1 MSCYLL
7 LFTQNNGKI
16 LGPIAK
22 LLGYLMNW
30 IFEGLNII
38 GIPNIG
44 LAIILF
50 TLVIY
55 MCLMPLTIK
64 QQKFS
69 KLSAKMNPEIQ
80 AIQEKYK
87 GKKDQESAMKMNEET
102 KAVYEKYGVSPSGS
116 CLQLLIQMPIL
127 FALYRVIY
135 NVPAYVTKVKE
146 VFIPFVDK
154 FIESTS
160 SSGIKAIDFIQNKD
174 NFISAAQFSKQF
186 TSEAFVNAADPNHL
200 ETVQNTIIDVL
211 NKATTSEWNNIFA
224 SGNFENLK
232 DLITN
237 SSNTGALDLLN
248 KYNNFLGLNIANSP
262 SYIIKDAF
270 SSGKYLMI
278 LGAILIP
285 LLAALTQWINTKL
298 MPQPEKKDNGQGNS
312 MEASMKTMNLMM
324 PVMSAIFCF
333 TLPSGMGLYWIAG
346 AVIRSI
352 QQVVINKHLDKQDID
367 ALIEQN
373 MEKAKKK
380 REKKGVTSSTLM
392 NSANISTKTISEKAS
407 TKTVAEKEESL
418 KKINEYYAKNKIKP
432 GGIAAKANLVR
443 AYNENNSSDSNSD
456 KEEK

>member
-7 LFTQNNGKI
+7 FFTEYDGKI

-22 LLGYLMNW
+22 LLGYIMNA
-30 IFEGLNII
+30 IFNGLDAM

-55 MCLMPLTIK
+55 LCLMPLTIK

-116 CLQLLIQMPIL
+116 CVQLIIQMPIL

-135 NVPAYVTKVKE
+135 NVPAYVKTVGQTFE
-146 VFIPFVDK
+146 VLSKKIIETDGGK
-154 FIESTS
+154 FIINADKNDEAMKTIASAVS
-160 SSGIKAIDFIQNKD
+160 QVSKNID
-174 NFISAAQFSKQF
+174 
-186 TSEAFVNAADPNHL
+186 ADPAKG
-200 ETVQNTIIDVL
+200 IIDVL
-211 NKATTSEWNNIFA
+211 NKLSSSDFAIISEKYELSSLQFNGNNILSVLDNA
-224 SGNFENLK
+224 GNTVQRG
-232 DLITN
+232 LIDT
-237 SSNTGALDLLN
+237 
-248 KYNNFLGLNIANSP
+248 YNNFLGLNIANSP

-270 SSGKYLMI
+270 ASGKYLLI

-285 LLAALTQWINTKL
+285 LLAAFTQWINTKL
-298 MPQPEKKDNGQGNS
+298 MPQAEKNDNSQANS

-324 PVMSAIFCF
+324 PVMSAVFCF
-333 TLPSGMGLYWIAG
+333 SLPCGMGIYWIAG

-352 QQVVINKHLDKQDID
+352 QQVIINKHLDKQDID

-392 NSANISTKTISEKAS
+392 SSANRSTKTISEKAS
-407 TKTVAEKEESL
+407 TKTAAEKEESL

-432 GGIAAKANLVR
+432 GGIAAKANLVKQ
-443 AYNENNSSDSNSD
+443 YNENNSSDKGS
-456 KEEK
+456 EE

>member
-1 MSCYLL
+1 MACYLL
-7 LFTQNNGKI
+7 LFTQNDGKI

-22 LLGYLMNW
+22 LLGYIMNY
-30 IFEGLNII
+30 IFEGLNLI

-44 LAIILF
+44 LTIILF

-146 VFIPFVDK
+146 VFLPFVNK
-154 FIESTS
+154 FMDATS
-160 SSGIKAIDFIQNKD
+160 STGAKAIDFIQNKD
-174 NFISAAQFSKQF
+174 NFSSAVQFSKQF
-186 TSEAFVNAADPNHL
+186 TSDAFVNSANPDHL
-200 ETVQNTIIDVL
+200 TTVQNTFIDVL
-211 NKATTSEWNNIFA
+211 NKATTSEWHNIYSA
-224 SGNFENLK
+224 GNFESLK
-232 DLITN
+232 DLVTN
-237 SSNTGALDLLN
+237 STNTGAFDLID

-262 SYIIKDAF
+262 SYIIKDAY
-270 SSGKYLMI
+270 SSGRFLLI
-278 LGAILIP
+278 VGALLIP
-285 LLAALTQWINTKL
+285 LLAAFTQWINTKL
-298 MPQPEKKDNGQGNS
+298 MPQTENKDNKQANS

-324 PVMSAIFCF
+324 PIMSAVFCF
-333 TLPSGMGLYWIAG
+333 TLPCGMGLYWIAG

-380 REKKGVTSSTLM
+380 REKKGVTASTLM
-392 NSANISTKTISEKAS
+392 NSANMNTKTISEKAS
-407 TKTVAEKEESL
+407 TKTAEEKEESL
-418 KKINEYYAKNKIKP
+418 KKINEYYEKNKIKP
-432 GGIAAKANLVR
+432 GGIAAKANMVKR
-443 AYNENNSSDSNSD
+443 YNECNSQDN
-456 KEEK
+456 KED

>member
-1 MSCYLL
+1 MACYLL
-7 LFTQNNGKI
+7 LFTQNDGKI

-22 LLGYLMNW
+22 LLGYVMNY
-30 IFEGLNII
+30 IFEGLNLI

-44 LAIILF
+44 LTIILF

-135 NVPAYVTKVKE
+135 NVPAYVKTVGQTFE
-146 VFIPFVDK
+146 VLSKKIIETDGGK
-154 FIESTS
+154 FIINADKNDEAMKTIASAVS
-160 SSGIKAIDFIQNKD
+160 QVSKNID
-174 NFISAAQFSKQF
+174 
-186 TSEAFVNAADPNHL
+186 ADP
-200 ETVQNTIIDVL
+200 TKGIIDVL
-211 NKATTSEWNNIFA
+211 NKLSSSDFAIISEKYELSSLQFKEKPILTVLDNA
-224 SGNFENLK
+224 GNTVRG
-232 DLITN
+232 LIDT
-237 SSNTGALDLLN
+237 
-248 KYNNFLGLNIANSP
+248 YNNFLGLNIANSP

-270 SSGKYLMI
+270 DSGKYLLI

-298 MPQPEKKDNGQGNS
+298 MPQAEKKDNSQANS

-324 PVMSAIFCF
+324 PIMSAVFCF
-333 TLPSGMGLYWIAG
+333 SLPCGMGLYWIAG

-380 REKKGVTSSTLM
+380 REKRGVTASTLM
-392 NSANISTKTISEKAS
+392 NSANMNTKTISEKAS
-407 TKTVAEKEESL
+407 TKTVEEKEESL
-418 KKINEYYAKNKIKP
+418 KKINEYYEKNKIKP
-432 GGIAAKANLVR
+432 GGIAAKANMVKR
-443 AYNENNSSDSNSD
+443 YNECNSQDN
-456 KEEK
+456 KED

>member
-7 LFTQNNGKI
+7 LFTQNDGKI

-22 LLGYLMNW
+22 LLGYLMNY
-30 IFEGLNII
+30 IFEGLNLI

-44 LAIILF
+44 LTIILF

-87 GKKDQESAMKMNEET
+87 GKRDQESAMKMNEET

-116 CLQLLIQMPIL
+116 CVQLLIQMPIL

-146 VFIPFVDK
+146 VFIPFVSEFMDAA
-154 FIESTS
+154 S

-174 NFISAAQFSKQF
+174 NFANATQFSKQF
-186 TSEAFVNAADPNHL
+186 SSDAFINATDPNHL
-200 ETVQNTIIDVL
+200 TTVQNTFIDVL
-211 NKATTSEWNNIFA
+211 NKATTSEWHNIYA

-237 SSNTGALDLLN
+237 SSKTGAFDLID

-262 SYIIKDAF
+262 SYIIKDAY
-270 SSGKYLMI
+270 SSGKFLMI
-278 LGAILIP
+278 IGALLIP

-298 MPQPEKKDNGQGNS
+298 MPQAENNNNKQGNS

-324 PVMSAIFCF
+324 PIMSAVFCF
-333 TLPSGMGLYWIAG
+333 TLPCGMGLYWIAG

-392 NSANISTKTISEKAS
+392 SSANKNTKTISEKAS
-407 TKTVAEKEESL
+407 TKTAEEKEESL

-432 GGIAAKANLVR
+432 GGIAAKANMVKL
-443 AYNENNSSDSNSD
+443 YNESNSSN
-456 KEEK
+456 KEREE